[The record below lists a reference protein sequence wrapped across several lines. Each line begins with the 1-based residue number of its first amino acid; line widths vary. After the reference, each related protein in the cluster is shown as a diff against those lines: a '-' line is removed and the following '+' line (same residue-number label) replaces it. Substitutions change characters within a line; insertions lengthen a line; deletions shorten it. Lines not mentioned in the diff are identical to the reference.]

1 VRTVPPVSVPVITV
15 PLPWPQHPVDTRAGR
30 VDGCRCGGDQSRKR
44 CAHRVDALAGGGAH
58 GHDGGLRQERAREVV
73 AHVHLL
79 QLTPLVVDQVGLG
92 ERDEAVLQTHQLE
105 DAEVLFALRFPA
117 LGGRHHEHARIDATD
132 PRQHV
137 AEEANVPWHVDEA
150 DAFAI
155 AEEGVREAEVDG
167 ETAATFLFEAIWVG
181 AGERLHQRRLAMV
194 HVPAVATTRMASER
208 SEGCSQVAV
217 VGGMH

>member
-1 VRTVPPVSVPVITV
+1 MAAGVVA
-15 PLPWPQHPVDTRAGR
+15 TRVA
-30 VDGCRCGGDQSRKR
+30 SA
-44 CAHRVDALAGGGAH
+44 AHRVDALAGGGAH

-194 HVPAVATTRMASER
+194 HVP
-208 SEGCSQVAV
+208 
-217 VGGMH
+217 GGGDDPHGVRAQRGLQPGGRRRRDALSGGRAGLHHRECGR